1 MPYLTPVIHRYHH
14 WKKEVK
20 KSINAD
26 VQRGITEPVPI
37 GEPVEWC
44 AQMVVIPKK
53 DGQPR
58 CTVDLQKLNAQCSRE
73 THHCQSPFQLAC
85 QIPSNTK
92 KTVLDAVD
100 GFHAIPLDEASK
112 KLTTFITEWGRYRY
126 CRLPQGYLA
135 ATDAYTRRYD
145 DIIKDVKNKVKIV
158 DDTLLF
164 DDDIESS
171 FYHTWDYLTLCYSK
185 GIIFNKSKFQFC
197 QDTVNFAGLKI
208 TPDGIT
214 PSDQILSAI
223 ENFPTPKSL
232 TDARSWF
239 GLVNQVAW
247 AYSVS
252 NVMQP
257 FREMVKS
264 NSKFYWDEQLEEI
277 FNKSKDLLLNQV
289 TKGIRSF
296 DVNKT
301 TCLQTD
307 WSKDGIGY
315 LLLQKHCS
323 CPNDKAPTCCR
334 EGWKLIFAG
343 SRFTKGAES
352 NYSPTEGESL
362 AIAWSINHAKLF
374 VLGCKSLIVVSDH
387 KPLLGIFNNRTL
399 TDIDNPRICRLKEK
413 TLSYNFKIQ
422 YNPGKWNRGADAF
435 SRNPSNKQILETQH
449 VYTVTIEH
457 NDQMPTADDTTV
469 NTINQN
475 NIQEFLQNGSK
486 SSMVLSTEH
495 IKTACI
501 YDSKY
506 QTLTSTIKS
515 GFPSSKTQLN
525 PDIRT
530 YWEVRH
536 RLSLSN
542 DLIWLDNHRIV
553 IPDSYIT
560 PILHILH
567 AAHQGTTSM
576 TRRANQTVYWP
587 GMHHAIKNIRYN
599 CNRCNNIAPSQ
610 PKEPIILT
618 KTPEYPFQFICAD
631 YFEIKSHHY
640 LVIVDRFS
648 GWIILYH
655 FQSTQLKSNSLINA
669 CREIFTNYGA
679 PEEIS
684 TDGGPQFIAQ
694 AFQQFLQSWNVEH
707 RNSSAHYPQSNG
719 RAELAVK
726 SAKRIIYDNTL
737 SDGSL
742 NTDKAA
748 RAILQH
754 RNTPLPD
761 INLSPAQ
768 LLFHREL
775 RYHLP
780 SHPKHYQLHKSWIIS
795 RKQLEQKTSL
805 RNQHI
810 VENYN
815 SSAHSLK
822 PLEIKTMVL
831 INNTKPHSHSRWDRQ
846 GIIVEVLPYRQYKVK
861 INGSGR
867 IVLRNRKFLKPING
881 DQIKLKPSLSPT
893 LPTNNESD
901 TNPLV
906 PTHNTP
912 NTDQQIRLEENAS
925 PNSVTVYTDQ
935 PLSKMPRALKR
946 LQSFNKPGL
955 KE

>member
-1 MPYLTPVIHRYHH
+1 
-14 WKKEVK
+14 
-20 KSINAD
+20 
-26 VQRGITEPVPI
+26 
-37 GEPVEWC
+37 
-44 AQMVVIPKK
+44 
-53 DGQPR
+53 
-58 CTVDLQKLNAQCSRE
+58 
-73 THHCQSPFQLAC
+73 
-85 QIPSNTK
+85 
-92 KTVLDAVD
+92 
-100 GFHAIPLDEASK
+100 
-112 KLTTFITEWGRYRY
+112 
-126 CRLPQGYLA
+126 
-135 ATDAYTRRYD
+135 
-145 DIIKDVKNKVKIV
+145 
-158 DDTLLF
+158 
-164 DDDIESS
+164 
-171 FYHTWDYLTLCYSK
+171 
-185 GIIFNKSKFQFC
+185 
-197 QDTVNFAGLKI
+197 
-208 TPDGIT
+208 
-214 PSDQILSAI
+214 
-223 ENFPTPKSL
+223 
-232 TDARSWF
+232 
-239 GLVNQVAW
+239 
-247 AYSVS
+247 
-252 NVMQP
+252 MQP

-296 DVNKT
+296 DINKT

-343 SRFTKGAES
+343 SRFTKGAKS
-352 NYSPTEGESL
+352 NYSPTEGESF

-449 VYTVTIEH
+449 VYTVTIKH
-457 NDQMPTADDTTV
+457 NDQMSTADDTTV

-486 SSMVLSTEH
+486 SSMVLSTEY

-515 GFPSSKTQLN
+515 DFPSSKTQLN

-530 YWEVRH
+530 YWEVCH
-536 RLSLSN
+536 HLSLSN

-553 IPDSYIT
+553 IPDPYIT

-610 PKEPIILT
+610 PKEPIILA

-640 LVIVDRFS
+640 LVIVDWFS

-726 SAKRIIYDNTL
+726 SAKRIIYIYDNTL

-748 RAILQH
+748 KAILQH

-775 RYHLP
+775 RYHLS
-780 SHPKHYQLHKSWIIS
+780 SHPKHYQLHKSWTFLGNNLNKKQVYKIS
-795 RKQLEQKTSL
+795 TLSKT
-805 RNQHI
+805 
-810 VENYN
+810 
-815 SSAHSLK
+815 
-822 PLEIKTMVL
+822 
-831 INNTKPHSHSRWDRQ
+831 
-846 GIIVEVLPYRQYKVK
+846 K
-861 INGSGR
+861 IH
-867 IVLRNRKFLKPING
+867 
-881 DQIKLKPSLSPT
+881 
-893 LPTNNESD
+893 LPT
-901 TNPLV
+901 
-906 PTHNTP
+906 H
-912 NTDQQIRLEENAS
+912 
-925 PNSVTVYTDQ
+925 
-935 PLSKMPRALKR
+935 
-946 LQSFNKPGL
+946 
-955 KE
+955 